1 LLLEVKQ
8 LTLSLYVYGAGAAG
22 ELIWEEA
29 MCEDAMEILQRA
41 RKRRRREENRA
52 VVLFQE

>member
-1 LLLEVKQ
+1 
-8 LTLSLYVYGAGAAG
+8 
-22 ELIWEEA
+22 